1 MAFDS
6 LRETLADFVRFMKDK
21 REPLSKKIALSW
33 VLTIVPTMA
42 GLFFWVLFKLGGFV
56 LITVALLVMFTAW
69 AVHELGL

>member
-6 LRETLADFVRFMKDK
+6 FREVLVDFVRFMKDK

-42 GLFFWVLFKLGGFV
+42 GFFFWVLFKLGGFV
-56 LITVALLVMFTAW
+56 LITVTLLVMFTAW
-69 AVHELGL
+69 AVRELGL